1 MQRGLQ
7 GSSPAS
13 NPARENVAFHHCTTH
28 LPDPSQRPPSQR
40 SAALPVSVESANNTW
55 SPPRRDVV
63 LPVLAPPASASSS
76 KIVASNKGDCG
87 ICLQIVPL
95 QCITPCGHAFC
106 RKCLDEWRL
115 KSPQASCPT
124 CRRPLPEAI
133 AFAEARRL
141 ALEGD
146 EHGAADKLR
155 DAVAHTEGSAPWG
168 AAHYR
173 LGVLLTRRGDHVA
186 AERELRRAA
195 ELRADDGNAAL
206 GWACSLLRVGR
217 RSEAMGAAQRAVRLQ
232 PDNAEARGLL
242 SAVRDLNLVHQRRTP
257 AQGGFRS
264 GLARGLSM
272 RQWGLLRQRQ
282 EALPAVVLPDL
293 TAPRDKSPCHRTD
306 ESASPSSRLSS

>member
-1 MQRGLQ
+1 ML
-7 GSSPAS
+7 
-13 NPARENVAFHHCTTH
+13 
-28 LPDPSQRPPSQR
+28 LPGPLPR
-40 SAALPVSVESANNTW
+40 AALPATAESTNTTC
-55 SPPRRDVV
+55 PRTDVV
-63 LPVLAPPASASSS
+63 LPAVASAASSS
-76 KIVASNKGDCG
+76 SSSSRPSVGDCG
-87 ICLQIVPL
+87 ICLQVLPL
-95 QCITPCGHAFC
+95 QGLTPCGHAFC

-115 KSPQASCPT
+115 KTSQASCPT
-124 CRRPLPEAI
+124 CRRPLPEAT

-146 EHGAADKLR
+146 ERGAAEKLQ
-155 DAVAHTEGSAPWG
+155 DAVAQTEGLAPWG

-217 RSEAMGAAQRAVRLQ
+217 RSEAVGAAQRAVRLQ
-232 PDNAEARGLL
+232 PDNADARGLL
-242 SAVRDLNLVHQRRTP
+242 NAVRDLNVVQQRRIP
-257 AQGGFRS
+257 VQGGFRS

-282 EALPAVVLPDL
+282 EALPVLLPGL
-293 TAPRDKSPCHRTD
+293 TPR
-306 ESASPSSRLSS
+306 SPSSPSHREGASPRHCDREFREGASPRRAEQGLGYLDS